1 MSENEQTETPA
12 NLAPLY
18 MKMAAVMGH
27 LERLPKRGVNK
38 HFGYPYV
45 TDSDVLDAVRKA
57 MAEERVAFFVSM
69 DATATTPKGSSVL
82 LSLTFADGDTG
93 AAKTIRWEGEAH
105 DSQDKGINKAVT
117 AGVKYCLLK
126 TFLMSTG
133 DDSDPDAGGGE
144 GGEGQNPAQQ
154 STGSTAYK
162 LRFGKHK
169 GKTIAEIGG
178 DPATAGYLK
187 WALENLDDD
196 ERNKELFAA
205 IRAYLGMASSGASG
219 SAPAQPYEQP
229 TGDPFLN
236 GEVERK
242 GWPSGVV
249 TAIIDAHLAGNTPN
263 TIGMLNLSKVLTPSD
278 ELEFILTWANHYRSA
293 RADKEPKDAAAWAD
307 EQMPQAEP
315 A

>member
-117 AGVKYCLLK
+117 AAVKYCLLK

-144 GGEGQNPAQQ
+144 GGEGQRPAQQ
-154 STGSTAYK
+154 PTSTGQ
-162 LRFGKHK
+162 R
-169 GKTIAEIGG
+169 
-178 DPATAGYLK
+178 
-187 WALENLDDD
+187 
-196 ERNKELFAA
+196 
-205 IRAYLGMASSGASG
+205 
-219 SAPAQPYEQP
+219 Q
-229 TGDPFLN
+229 
-236 GEVERK
+236 
-242 GWPSGVV
+242 
-249 TAIIDAHLAGNTPN
+249 
-263 TIGMLNLSKVLTPSD
+263 
-278 ELEFILTWANHYRSA
+278 
-293 RADKEPKDAAAWAD
+293 
-307 EQMPQAEP
+307 
-315 A
+315 